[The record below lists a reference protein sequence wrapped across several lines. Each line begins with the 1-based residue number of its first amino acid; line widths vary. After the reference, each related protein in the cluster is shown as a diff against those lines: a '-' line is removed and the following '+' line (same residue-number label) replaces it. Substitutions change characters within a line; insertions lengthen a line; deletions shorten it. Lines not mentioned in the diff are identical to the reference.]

1 VLRVDG
7 FVNFDTNECL
17 TAQHGCDPAAVLRL
31 PMVSFKGR
39 VGVVLNLV
47 W

>member
-1 VLRVDG
+1 VLHVEG
-7 FVNFDTNECL
+7 FVNFDTSTCL
-17 TAQHGCDPAAVLRL
+17 EAQPDADPAAVLRL
-31 PMVSFKGR
+31 PLVSFKGR